1 MKYAEL
7 EAKARDR
14 FPGNGYLLAWNE
26 TAGIEISNNIIPL
39 PHGTFVVHAASGRG
53 AWYPQYAPDGK
64 PYMFLSEDEVCD
76 WVWAELNE
84 PPRVP
89 VKRREPSP
97 EERDAQV
104 IRNEE
109 LKRKL
114 AEQVK
119 ARGAIPYPMPWETA
133 RAMRAYFAGGMQA
146 VSDSVTD
153 GQAPALVMA
162 VAQLL
167 AATDEI
173 VIDESL
179 TSDAERFR
187 AAYREISGNNDELET
202 SASVA
207 LAERWLSRHPRP
219 AAA

>member
-7 EAKARDR
+7 ETKVRDR

-53 AWYPQYAPDGK
+53 GWYPHYAPDGK
-64 PYMFLSEDEVCD
+64 PFMFLSEDEVCD

-84 PPRVP
+84 PPPVP
-89 VKRREPSP
+89 VKRREPSTR
-97 EERDAQV
+97 EREAQLA
-104 IRNEE
+104 RNEE
-109 LKRKL
+109 LKIKL

-119 ARGAIPYPMPWETA
+119 ARGPIPYPMPWETA
-133 RAMRAYFAGGMQA
+133 RAVSTYLAGGMRA

-153 GQAPALVMA
+153 GRAPALVMA

-167 AATDEI
+167 AAIDEI

-187 AAYREISGNNDELET
+187 AVYREISGNNNDLQT
-202 SASVA
+202 STSVA
-207 LAERWLSRHPRP
+207 LAERWLSRHPRSTAP
-219 AAA
+219 